1 MGAEFQPL
9 LPYFVNFAI
18 VLALVVFMARKPLRK
33 YVYQRHERMQDA
45 FEAAAIAHKRAAE
58 RADVARRSLAALANE
73 ERALLQRESA
83 SAEQEKREIM
93 EKAQAEALRVAKD
106 AERLAGVEQD
116 EAADRVKN
124 QFLDLVVRE
133 TEESLKRGLKRDDH
147 SAILKRAQNSI
158 EVGV

>member
-1 MGAEFQPL
+1 MSAEFQPL
-9 LPYFVNFAI
+9 IPYFINFGI

-33 YVYQRHERMQDA
+33 YVYQRHERMRDS
-45 FEAAAIAHKRAAE
+45 FEAAAIAHKKAADRAE
-58 RADVARRSLAALANE
+58 GARRSVAELANE
-73 ERALLQRESA
+73 ERVLLQRESA
-83 SAEQEKREIM
+83 SAEQEKREIL
-93 EKAQAEALRVAKD
+93 EKAQAEVQRVTRD

-116 EAADRVKN
+116 EAADRVKG

-133 TEESLKRGLKRDDH
+133 TEESLKRGLRRDDH